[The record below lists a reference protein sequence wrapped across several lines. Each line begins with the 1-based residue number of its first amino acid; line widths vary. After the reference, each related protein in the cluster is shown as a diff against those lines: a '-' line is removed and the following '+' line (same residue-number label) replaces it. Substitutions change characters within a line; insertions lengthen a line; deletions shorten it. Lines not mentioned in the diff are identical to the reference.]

1 MSAIRTTTLLLAAA
15 LALCALAAAPAASAQ
30 APSPWWQLLSGSR
43 PTNLQP
49 APDQSE
55 VQEVKTG
62 LDAGG
67 EILVAPIKAGGETI
81 GCLGAGEFLGQS
93 ADQHCKTATG
103 GLFEATE
110 TKAEFLAVLEAAYGG
125 VVEVSGPE
133 ALGEGA
139 FTVTTPGRWVPAL
152 EAESYSLG
160 PFPLGSASSEV
171 ISEGSGLLTITLT
184 NLGNA
189 EADATGDTLQIHDS
203 LPPGAQAYEAR
214 AIAGGTGEAGPVD
227 CTIDEVEETSELECS
242 FEGKLPPYEAIEVE
256 VPVALKEGAGKEAG
270 TVSVSGAGAGAVSR
284 SQALH
289 ISADPV
295 PFGLEYFSMRT
306 EEEGGIGVSADGAP
320 EASAAGSQP
329 FQLTTTIV
337 ANSGRQIGSN
347 HVAGSDVARVEQP
360 ALPRNLRFTL
370 PAGLVGNVTR
380 VETCEMAAFLHQV
393 PGILIN
399 ECPAGAAIGASSV
412 TFIEG
417 ENVGFRRIAVPV
429 FNLVPGRGE
438 PARFGLMVGG
448 DPVVIDT
455 SVDPGDSYR
464 ISAEVRNIT
473 QIAQFLASTTTLW
486 GDPGAASHDASRGWK
501 CVYHYF
507 GSEEIPGA
515 CEPPGP
521 AERRQTPFLRLPVSC
536 AAPLPF
542 LAAFEPWNVPPG
554 AEVIHAA
561 DESPPPGACNR
572 VPLDPAISDALTS
585 KLASNPSGLDF
596 ELRLPNQWPS
606 EADPESRVEGQP
618 KKVEVAFPEGLTIN
632 PSQAEGLATCSEADY
647 ARERYD
653 SGPGE
658 GCPEASKIGSVRIS
672 TPLLGEEPS
681 GALYVATPYEN
692 ATHSLIGLYLI
703 ARVPDRGVLVKQP
716 IEVRPDPATGR
727 LVGISDDIPQLP
739 FSSFKLHFREGGRS
753 PLITPPGCGTFTT
766 TARFTPWSA
775 QDPDNPAPSE
785 VVERTAT
792 FTIDHGVDGGA
803 CPQGHAPFN
812 PGFEA
817 SAENDQAGAYSPFQM
832 RITRSDGEQD
842 IGKLSAVLP
851 PGVLGRLAG
860 IPYCSEAA
868 VARAQSRQGAHGGQ
882 EELND
887 PSCPAAS
894 QIGTTVAGAGVGNQL
909 TYVKGKLYLA
919 GPWHGDPLSVVA
931 VTPAV
936 AGPFDAGTVV
946 VREALR
952 LNPVTARAEVDGAAS
967 DPIPHILKGIP
978 LNLRDLRVYADK
990 PDFTLNAT
998 SCEPFAAQSTIWG
1011 DGTALEPLGQ
1021 TPVEL
1026 SSRYQA
1032 AGCASLGFKP
1042 KLAIKLKGGTKRGAH
1057 PALKAV
1063 VTPRPGDANFSRA
1076 VVRLPHSAFLDQAH
1090 IRTICTRVQFAAG
1103 AGNGTQ
1109 CPAGSVYG
1117 HAKAWTPLLDQP
1129 LEGPVFLRSSSHN
1142 LPDMVLALHGIVDID
1157 LASRIDSVH
1166 GGIRSTFESIPD
1178 APVSRFI
1185 LEMRGGKKG
1194 LIVNSTNLCK
1204 GKNRANAK
1212 IVGQNGRRSE
1222 TKPVVRAQCGK
1233 RHSKSHKR
1241 HHERGSHR

>member
-1 MSAIRTTTLLLAAA
+1 MRRTPTALALLGAA
-15 LALCALAAAPAASAQ
+15 LALCALGAGPAAAAGGSA
-30 APSPWWQLLSGSR
+30 WWQLLSGSR
-43 PTNLQP
+43 PTNLRV

-55 VQEVKTG
+55 LQEVKTTESG
-62 LDAGG
+62 GSFAAKVEVGG
-67 EILVAPIKAGGETI
+67 EVV
-81 GCLGAGEFLGQS
+81 GCLGAGEFSFLCGETGHPPVAS
-93 ADQHCKTATG
+93 AEALQAM
-103 GLFEATE
+103 LEATPQYSE
-110 TKAEFLAVLEAAYGG
+110 GEG
-125 VVEVSGPE
+125 VKVSGGPV
-133 ALGEGA
+133 GGGA
-139 FTVTTPGRWVPAL
+139 FLIATPGRWVAQPVRVTPL
-152 EAESYSLG
+152 SVGETV
-160 PFPLGSASSEV
+160 LGSASTQV

-203 LPPGAQAYEAR
+203 LPKGAQAYEAR
-214 AIAGGTGEAGPVD
+214 AVAGGTGEAGPVE
-227 CTIDEVEETSELECS
+227 CTIDEVEETSQLECS

-270 TVSVSGAGAGAVSR
+270 EVSVSGGEATGVSR
-284 SQALH
+284 SQTLNVSDA
-289 ISADPV
+289 PV

-306 EEEGGIGVSADGAP
+306 EEEGGVGVSADGAP

-347 HVAGSDVARVEQP
+347 HVAGPDVARVEQP

-370 PAGLVGNVTR
+370 PAGLVGNVTK
-380 VETCEMAAFLHQV
+380 VETCEMATFLHQV
-393 PGILIN
+393 PGVLVN
-399 ECPAGAAIGASSV
+399 ECPDDAAIGASSV

-438 PARFGLMVGG
+438 PARFGLMIGG

-455 SVDPGDSYR
+455 SVNPSDSYR

-473 QIAQFLASTTTLW
+473 QVAQFLASTTTLW
-486 GDPGAASHDASRGWK
+486 GNPGAASHDASRGWK

-507 GSEEIPGA
+507 GSEEIPGT
-515 CEPPGP
+515 CGHPGP
-521 AERRQTPFLRLPVSC
+521 SERNLAPFLRMPVSC

-542 LAAFEPWNVPPG
+542 LAAFEPWNRPLG
-554 AEVIHAA
+554 AEVIHASA
-561 DESPPPGACNR
+561 ESPAPGACNR
-572 VPLDPAISDALTS
+572 VPLDPSISNALTS
-585 KLASNPSGLDF
+585 RLASNPSGLDF
-596 ELRLPNQWPS
+596 ELALPNQWPS
-606 EADPESRVEGQP
+606 EADPESRIEGQP

-653 SGPGE
+653 SGPAE

-672 TPLLGEEPS
+672 TPLLAEEPT

-692 ATHSLIGLYLI
+692 PTHSLIGLYLI
-703 ARVPDRGVLVKQP
+703 AKVPDRGVLVKQP

-739 FSSFKLHFREGGRS
+739 FSSFALHFREGGRS

-792 FTIDHGVDGGA
+792 FTIERGVNGGA
-803 CPQGHAPFN
+803 CPSGDAPFH

-842 IGKLSAVLP
+842 ITRFSSVLP

-860 IPYCSEAA
+860 IPYCPEAGI
-868 VARAQSRQGAHGGQ
+868 ARAQSRQGPHGGA
-882 EELND
+882 EEKSD

-894 QIGTTVAGAGVGNQL
+894 EIGTTTAGAGVGSQL
-909 TYVKGKLYLA
+909 TYVSGRLYLA
-919 GPWHGDPLSVVA
+919 GPYHGDPLSVVA
-931 VTPAV
+931 ITPAV
-936 AGPFDAGTVV
+936 AGPFDAGTVL
-946 VREALR
+946 VREALT
-952 LNPVTARAEVDGAAS
+952 LDPITARVQADGSAS

-978 LNLRDLRVYADK
+978 LNVRDLRVMVDR
-990 PDFTLNAT
+990 PRFTLNAT
-998 SCEPFAAQSTIWG
+998 SCEEAQAQATIWG
-1011 DGTALEPLGQ
+1011 GGTALAPLADH
-1021 TPVEL
+1021 PVDL
-1026 SSRYQA
+1026 ASRYQA

-1042 KLAIKLKGGTKRGAH
+1042 KLGLRLKGGTRRGAH
-1057 PALKAV
+1057 PALRAV
-1063 VTPRPGDANFSRA
+1063 VRPRPFKDANFSRA
-1076 VVRLPHSAFLDQAH
+1076 VVTLPHSAFLEQAH

-1103 AGNGTQ
+1103 PGNGAR
-1109 CPAGSVYG
+1109 CPKGSVYG
-1117 HAKAWTPLLDQP
+1117 HAKAWSPLLDEP
-1129 LEGPVFLRSSSHN
+1129 LKGPVFLRSSNHN
-1142 LPDMVLALHGIVDID
+1142 LPDLVVALHGLVNID
-1157 LASRIDSVH
+1157 LVARIDSVH
-1166 GGIRSTFESIPD
+1166 GGIRSTFTNIPD
-1178 APVSRFI
+1178 APVSRFV
-1185 LEMRGGKKG
+1185 LAMQGGKKG
-1194 LIVNSTNLCK
+1194 LIVNSRNLCFK
-1204 GKNRANAK
+1204 PKRNRARANLGA
-1212 IVGQNGRRSE
+1212 QNGRRRLL
-1222 TKPVVRAQCGK
+1222 KPLLRAQRCAKAKRK
-1233 RHSKSHKR
+1233 RHRR
-1241 HHERGSHR
+1241 HRSRRS